1 MKKSFAW
8 KKSAAAAMLALL
20 VALTAWYVTPA
31 QAAQWSF
38 AEGSSI
44 TGLNVNAS
52 STAMYPSM
60 IDFNGKL
67 YAGWSELTGSSYQL
81 RVKKYDD
88 ASGGWISGDDGS
100 PINVKSS
107 DHALRPSF
115 AVYGGALY
123 VAWDEGQPSIQNIR
137 VKKLVDGIWKS
148 VDGGGANG
156 LNIDVTKSATN
167 ARLVVY
173 KDVLY
178 LFWEE
183 DNAQGRSQI
192 RAKKYAG
199 TGSTWTAADGGASL
213 NVSSS
218 DLGRDASLAVQDGKL
233 YMAFTELDNKGEF
246 AVVHVKAFDGTNWT
260 LTDNPVSG
268 INVNASQSASTPSLA
283 VYGEGAG
290 QLYVA
295 WNEYVENAQNPDMPA
310 AQTRVKKWNGSA
322 WVSAEGGS
330 LNYDQGYSA
339 YKVNLRAYAGKLYA
353 AWSEEPSYQI
363 RVKAYDGQAW
373 SWADGGSDQGINS
386 SLASQG
392 MMPYLEV
399 HARPSG
405 DELFAVFIENSQV
418 RVTRMAPPNAAPT
431 ASAVN
436 FTGTLKE
443 GHTLTGTYDYAD
455 NENDEQGTTKFKWY
469 TASDSAGTAKVE
481 IAGATSEQLQLT
493 NAQVGKYIVFEVTP
507 VAKVGTITGTP
518 ATYASAAPVAA
529 NAAPTAS
536 AVSFTGTLK
545 EGSTLEGSYTYGDVE
560 NDEQGETT
568 FKWYT
573 ATDAAGTA
581 KTVIADATT
590 SSLQLTTAQVGK
602 HIVFEVTPI
611 SLAGTTTGTPVTYTS
626 ATPVAANAAPTATGV
641 HATGGL
647 KLLQTL
653 TGSYAYADAEND
665 AEAEGASIYQWYVSD
680 DADGTNKTAIAGATG
695 KTLVLKAAQ
704 YGKFVSF
711 EVTPVASTGTATG
724 ASVESAPLG
733 PVGVLKGDV
742 NGDGYVSPADALIAN
757 KYITGKTTLTDEQK
771 VILDMDDDGDVDTD
785 DAKII
790 LAIYNGERK

>member
-1 MKKSFAW
+1 MNKSFAW
-8 KKSAAAAMLALL
+8 KRSAAAAALALL

-38 AEGSSI
+38 AEGNG
-44 TGLNVNAS
+44 TAGLNVNAS
-52 STAMYPSM
+52 SSASYPSM

-88 ASGGWISGDDGS
+88 ASGGWVAGDDGS
-100 PINVKSS
+100 PLNVKPS
-107 DHALRPSF
+107 DSAMAPSF
-115 AVYGGALY
+115 AIYGGTLY
-123 VAWDEGQPSIQNIR
+123 AAWHEGSSFGQNIR

-167 ARLVVY
+167 ARLIVY
-173 KDVLY
+173 KDVLF

-295 WNEYVENAQNPDMPA
+295 WNEYVENAQNPAMPA

-373 SWADGGSDQGINS
+373 SWADGGSDQGLNS
-386 SLASQG
+386 SLTSEG
-392 MMPYLEV
+392 MLPSLEV

-405 DELFAVFIENSQV
+405 NELFAIFIEKGQV
-418 RVTRMAPPNAAPT
+418 RVTRMAPSNAAPK
-431 ASAVN
+431 ANDVS

-443 GHTLTGTYDYAD
+443 GHTLSGTYNYAD
-455 NENDEQGTTKFKWY
+455 NENDEEGTTTFKWY
-469 TASDSAGTAKVE
+469 TANDSAGTAKVA
-481 IAGATSEQLQLT
+481 IPGATSEQLQLT
-493 NAQVGKYIVFEVTP
+493 NAQAGKYIVFEVTP
-507 VAKVGTITGTP
+507 VAKAGTVTGMP
-518 ATYASAAPVAA
+518 ATYTSAAPVAA

-536 AVSFTGTLK
+536 SVGFTGSLK
-545 EGSTLEGSYTYGDVE
+545 EGNRLEGSYTYGDVE
-560 NDEQGETT
+560 NDEQGDTT

-573 ATDAAGTA
+573 ANDSEGSAKAEIAGT
-581 KTVIADATT
+581 TT
-590 SSLQLTTAQVGK
+590 AQLQLTSAQVGK
-602 HIVFEVTPI
+602 YIVFEVTPI
-611 SLAGTTTGTPVTYTS
+611 AKAGTTTGTPATFTS
-626 ATPVAANAAPTATGV
+626 ATPVAANAAPTASEV
-641 HATGGL
+641 HVVGGL

-653 TGSYAYADAEND
+653 TGSYTYADAEQD
-665 AEAEGASIYQWYVSD
+665 AEGTSAYQWYAAD
-680 DADGTNKTAIAGATG
+680 DAQGTNKTAIVGATD
-695 KTLVLKAAQ
+695 KTLILKAAQ
-704 YGKFVSF
+704 YGKYVSF
-711 EVTPVASTGTATG
+711 EVTPLASTGTAAG
-724 ASVESAPLG
+724 ASAQSAALG

-757 KYITGKTTLTDEQK
+757 KYATGKTTLTDEQK
-771 VILDMDDDGDVDTD
+771 VILDMDDDGDVDAE